1 MALAYLADFLPRH
14 FLVKYRDRSCL
25 EAMCATW
32 WKRIPERSVYERP
45 SSVTIGKVCHRKVN
59 VYTSLSAEENVF
71 FVRSFVVVGGFERSS
86 SHSFSSLSLS
96 LSFHPMYRHIVRTLF
111 NTHCFVNVS
120 SIFVNREKERERNF
134 SFDTSPWRSISPS
147 TRLFS
152 FHCSFI
158 LFALLSGP
166 N

>member
-1 MALAYLADFLPRH
+1 
-14 FLVKYRDRSCL
+14 
-25 EAMCATW
+25 MCATW

-71 FVRSFVVVGGFERSS
+71 FVVVGGSRDPCHTRFP
-86 SHSFSSLSLS
+86 

-111 NTHCFVNVS
+111 NRFANIHCPS
-120 SIFVNREKERERNF
+120 SIFVNRERKRETERERNF

-152 FHCSFI
+152 SSTFLYFVCRAFWTELIRDNRCSFTMSL
-158 LFALLSGP
+158 LFFFYIVGQKLKKFY
-166 N
+166 

>member
-1 MALAYLADFLPRH
+1 
-14 FLVKYRDRSCL
+14 
-25 EAMCATW
+25 MCATW

-71 FVRSFVVVGGFERSS
+71 FVVVGGSRDPCHTRF
-86 SHSFSSLSLS
+86 L

-111 NTHCFVNVS
+111 NRFANIRPFCYFCKQ
-120 SIFVNREKERERNF
+120 REKEREGEKGIF
-134 SFDTSPWRSISPS
+134 PSIPHLGDRFPL
-147 TRLFS
+147 RLVCFPPPR
-152 FHCSFI
+152 SFI
-158 LFALLSGP
+158 LFAVLSGP